1 MGTVLHFNNLSSL
14 MSSIFQVL
22 IITYTINFKIHIQFF
37 LFHRRWN
44 PQEGLYRPFG
54 RIDSSRFWGWRWF
67 LCLHA
72 LLGQIVRQVNSKSNQ
87 KTCWLFQ
94 WRKWFSNSSLWRI
107 TSTLLQMGSKKPL
120 TEIMTQN
127 LSTKRTNLWTKEKKC
142 GNQ

>member
-1 MGTVLHFNNLSSL
+1 MFWSCLNITSVCKSCWFLSQMYRAYKCFFCHNYAIYTRKAHNLSSL
-14 MSSIFQVL
+14 MSSIFQFFKIWIFL
-22 IITYTINFKIHIQFF
+22 IITYTINFKIHILFF

-94 WRKWFSNSSLWRI
+94 WRK
-107 TSTLLQMGSKKPL
+107 
-120 TEIMTQN
+120 
-127 LSTKRTNLWTKEKKC
+127 
-142 GNQ
+142 